1 MWKAT
6 QNLQVLAGVVALAVV
21 TVLVG
26 VVALAVVT
34 VLVGVVALAVVT
46 VLVGVV
52 ALPVADDNDKVVD
65 SKVDFCVLAAVK

>member
-26 VVALAVVT
+26 VVALAAVT
-34 VLVGVVALAVVT
+34 VLVGL
-46 VLVGVV
+46 V

-65 SKVDFCVLAAVK
+65 SKVDSCVLAAVKCKSHNF